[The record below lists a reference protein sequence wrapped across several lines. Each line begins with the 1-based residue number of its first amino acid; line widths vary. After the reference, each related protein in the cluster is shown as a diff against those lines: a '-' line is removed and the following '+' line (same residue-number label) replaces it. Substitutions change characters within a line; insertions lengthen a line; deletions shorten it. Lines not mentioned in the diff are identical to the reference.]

1 MNRNLKFKAI
11 AIALVL
17 FPAVSDAEV
26 FIKADEL
33 SESSARDGN
42 WFVVDSFSFGV
53 EREMKESGE
62 KGGTADINIGIGEL
76 RPVTIIKAIDQSTPK
91 LAQYA
96 INGLSLGDI
105 EVCVT
110 DNPDAPTACYL
121 RYKLERCFIKSWSTS
136 GDADD
141 RPTEEVA
148 FYYNKIAFAY
158 ADTRTGESGF
168 ETVGTMS
175 WDNVKNLPWESGELS
190 LMDYR

>member
-1 MNRNLKFKAI
+1 MNRNFKFKAI

-17 FPAVSDAEV
+17 FPAIAEAQV
-26 FIKADEL
+26 FIKYDGL
-33 SESSARDGN
+33 SDGSARGEK
-42 WFVVDSFSFGV
+42 WFVADSFSFGV

-62 KGGTADINIGIGEL
+62 KGGTEDINIGIGEL
-76 RPVTIIKAIDQSTPK
+76 QPVTIIKAIDQSTPK

-96 INGLSLGDI
+96 INGYSLGDI

-121 RYKLERCFIKSWSTS
+121 RYKLERCFVKSWSTS

-148 FYYNKIAFAY
+148 FYYNRIAFTYTIEGSNA
-158 ADTRTGESGF
+158 
-168 ETVGTMS
+168 VS
-175 WDNVKNLPWESGELS
+175 WDTVTQQPWPTGELS
-190 LMDYR
+190 LTDYR